1 MIGDLLGGGD
11 KPLPWIG
18 SGPSTDH
25 EPVEG
30 NDVGKEEL

>member
-1 MIGDLLGGGD
+1 MVGNLLGSGD
-11 KPLPWIG
+11 KPLPGIG
-18 SGPSTDH
+18 SGPSRDH